1 MELEHLSGRILCEIR
16 FLINLKHNLVNS
28 KILMKLKKM
37 FSGSMPLKVNTIF
50 RSLRHRNYR
59 LFFSGQSISLIGT
72 WMQRIA
78 LPWAVYR
85 MTDSEVL
92 LGVVGFAGS
101 IPSFLLAPFAGVLID
116 RWSRYR
122 VMLVTQV
129 ISMIQAGVLAWLSLS
144 GGLEIWHIIVL
155 SLVLGI
161 INTFDMPARHS
172 FVINMVNGK
181 EDIGN
186 AIALNSMMFN
196 GARLIGPSVA
206 GIILATA
213 GEGACFLMNALS
225 YVFVIASLMM
235 MRVTETREK
244 KERVPMFR
252 EMKEG
257 MDYVFGFAPIKHI
270 ILLLGLVSLM
280 GASYQVLM
288 PVYAKDILEGDSHT
302 YGFLMGAAGA
312 GALLGAIYLASRDTV
327 LRLGRLIPSAT
338 ALLSAGLIAI
348 SLSSSFFISMFL
360 IFFTGLGMMA
370 HTAASNT
377 ILQTIADE
385 DKRGRVMSFY
395 TMALMG
401 TAPFGSLLAGW
412 MAKVIGT
419 PWTIFIG
426 GAICLLG
433 ALVFFRRLPELK
445 RLVSPVYVRMGIL
458 PEVAEGIHTAS
469 EPGSG
474 T

>member
-1 MELEHLSGRILCEIR
+1 MRRKSTY
-16 FLINLKHNLVNS
+16 
-28 KILMKLKKM
+28 
-37 FSGSMPLKVNTIF
+37 SGSIPLKISIIF

-78 LPWAVYR
+78 LPWVVYR
-85 MTDSEVL
+85 MTGSEVL
-92 LGVVGFAGS
+92 LGIVGFASS

-122 VMLVTQV
+122 VLLLTQI
-129 ISMIQAGVLAWLSLS
+129 ISMLQAGVLAWLSLS
-144 GGLEIWHIIVL
+144 GSLEIWHILVL
-155 SLVLGI
+155 SVALGC
-161 INTFDMPARHS
+161 INSFDMPARHS
-172 FVINMVNGK
+172 FVIDMVNGK

-206 GIILATA
+206 GIVLASV
-213 GEGACFLMNALS
+213 GEGACFLINALS
-225 YVFVIASLMM
+225 YIFVIASLMM

-244 KERVPMFR
+244 KEPVPMFR

-257 MDYVFGFAPIKHI
+257 WDYVFGFAPIKHI
-270 ILLLGLVSLM
+270 ILLLALVSLM

-288 PVYAKDILEGDSHT
+288 PVYAKDILQGDSHT
-302 YGFLMGAAGA
+302 YGFLMGGAGA
-312 GALLGAIYLASRDTV
+312 GALLGAIYLASRNTV
-327 LRLGRLIPSAT
+327 LRLGRLIPAAT
-338 ALLSAGLIAI
+338 ALLSTGLIAI
-348 SLSSSFFISMFL
+348 SISKSFFISMFL

-377 ILQTIADE
+377 VLQTIADD

-401 TAPFGSLLAGW
+401 TAPFGSLLVGW
-412 MAKVIGT
+412 MAKVLGT

-426 GAICLLG
+426 GAACLLG
-433 ALVFFRRLPELK
+433 ALVFYRRLPELK
-445 RLVSPVYVRMGIL
+445 RLVRPVYVRMGIL
-458 PEVAEGIHTAS
+458 PEVAKGIRTAS

-474 T
+474 V